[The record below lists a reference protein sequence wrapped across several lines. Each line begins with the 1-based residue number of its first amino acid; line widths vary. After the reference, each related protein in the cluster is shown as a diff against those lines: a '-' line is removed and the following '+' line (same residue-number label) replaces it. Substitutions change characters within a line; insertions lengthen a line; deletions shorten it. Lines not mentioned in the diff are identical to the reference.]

1 MKIKFSVYLFC
12 STFWFIFIWWFIN
25 ILFYASHEM
34 KVTKIK
40 EVICLS
46 NGRCYGNRR
55 WELVQ
60 INVYKYIS
68 SG

>member
-1 MKIKFSVYLFC
+1 
-12 STFWFIFIWWFIN
+12 
-25 ILFYASHEM
+25 M

-60 INVYKYIS
+60 INVYNIYLVVDVYDLN
-68 SG
+68 